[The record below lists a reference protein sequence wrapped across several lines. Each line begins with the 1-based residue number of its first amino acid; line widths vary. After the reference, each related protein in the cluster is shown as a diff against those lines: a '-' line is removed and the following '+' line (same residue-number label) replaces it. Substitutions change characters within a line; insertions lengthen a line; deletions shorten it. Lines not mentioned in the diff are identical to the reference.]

1 MWKQLLL
8 VTLLAAANITSANDL
23 VSDSRAMTQSWEL
36 LRAANYG
43 QSARERSAFL
53 VRKGD
58 GQLEL
63 VRWQF
68 GAESMRATYRGAVP
82 AGTVAIIHTHPN
94 GLPHPSRGD
103 AELARKLALPV
114 YVLTRHSVSF
124 TDGSRTE
131 LVARGDWNPSR

>member
-8 VTLLAAANITSANDL
+8 VTLLATASVASANEL

-36 LRAANYG
+36 LRSANYG
-43 QSARERSAFL
+43 QSSRERAAFL
-53 VRKGD
+53 VRNEEG
-58 GQLEL
+58 GLEL
-63 VRWQF
+63 VPWQF
-68 GAESMRATYRGAVP
+68 GAESMRAAYRGAVP

-94 GLPHPSRGD
+94 GLPYPSRGD
-103 AELARKLALPV
+103 AELARRLALPV

>member
-1 MWKQLLL
+1 MWKQLVL
-8 VTLLAAANITSANDL
+8 VTLLATAGVASAHEL
-23 VSDSRAMTQSWEL
+23 VSDSRAMNQSWEL
-36 LRAANYG
+36 MRLANYG
-43 QSARERSAFL
+43 QATREHAAFL
-53 VRKGD
+53 VRDQEG
-58 GQLEL
+58 GLEL
-63 VRWQF
+63 VPWQF
-68 GAESMRATYRGAVP
+68 GAETMRATHRGAVP

-94 GLPHPSRGD
+94 GLPYPSRGD